1 MKNLGWFN
9 KVILFFNI
17 VLTVLTFVAYILPFL
32 APRLFPILSVLTL
45 FLPLMLILNLLF
57 FSYWLVQFKRQMLL
71 SGIVL
76 LLGITFVN
84 KFYKLSAV
92 NLPKEENDFVVMS
105 YNVRLFNLYDWI
117 ERDVS
122 QPISTFIKD
131 QTPDILCVQEF
142 SKRNEVD
149 FRVYKHNYIFIEGKN
164 TKLGQAI
171 FSKYPI
177 VNEGV
182 IPFPNSTN
190 NAIYADI
197 KRGKDTIRVYSMH
210 LQSIKIT
217 PDVHEIDEN
226 IQGVSQDQSKRM
238 LRRMSTSF
246 KSQQNQAE
254 IIKKHKAD
262 CKYPIIICGDM
273 NNSPFSF
280 VYRSIKG
287 DLNDAFEEAGLGF
300 GTTYSFKYYP
310 GRIDYIFTDK
320 QFVVKQFSSFPNFK
334 NSDHFPIVARLAF
347 ETEK

>member
-1 MKNLGWFN
+1 MKILGWFN

-17 VLTVLTFVAYILPFL
+17 VLTILTFIAYILPFL
-32 APRLFPILSVLTL
+32 APKLFPILSVLTL

-57 FSYWLVQFKRQMLL
+57 FGYWLVQFKRQMLL

-76 LLGITFVN
+76 LLGITFIN
-84 KFYKLSAV
+84 KFYKFSEAKS
-92 NLPKEENDFVVMS
+92 PIEEEDFIVMS

-122 QPISTFIKD
+122 MLISDFIKE
-131 QTPDILCVQEF
+131 QTPDILCIQEF
-142 SKRNEVD
+142 SNQNEVD
-149 FRVYKHNYIFIEGKN
+149 FRVYRHKYIFIEGKN

-182 IPFPNSTN
+182 ISFPNSTN

-197 KRGKDTIRVYSMH
+197 KRGKDTIRVYSIH

-226 IQGVSQDQSKRM
+226 IQGVSQDRSKRM
-238 LRRMSTSF
+238 LRRMSRSF
-246 KSQQNQAE
+246 TSQQQQAE

-262 CKYPIIICGDM
+262 CNYPLIICGDL

-280 VYRSIKG
+280 VYRSVKG
-287 DLNDAFEEAGLGF
+287 DLNDAFEEAGFGF
-300 GTTYSFKYYP
+300 GSTYNFKYYP
-310 GRIDYIFTDK
+310 ARIDYIFTDK
-320 QFVVKQFSSFPNFK
+320 KFKVKQFNSFSNFK
-334 NSDHFPIVARLAF
+334 NSDHFPIVSRLAF
-347 ETEK
+347 EKEN

>member
-32 APRLFPILSVLTL
+32 APKFFPILSVLTL

-57 FSYWLVQFKRQMLL
+57 FGYWVIQFKRQMLL

-76 LLGITFVN
+76 LLGITFIN
-84 KFYKLSAV
+84 KFYKFSET
-92 NLPKEENDFVVMS
+92 NLPIEEDDFIVMS

-122 QPISTFIKD
+122 LSISDFIKE
-131 QTPDILCVQEF
+131 QTPDILCIQEF
-142 SKRNEVD
+142 SNQNEVD
-149 FRVYKHNYIFIEGKN
+149 FRIYKHKYVFIEGKN

-226 IQGVSQDQSKRM
+226 IQGVSQDKSKRM
-238 LRRMSTSF
+238 LRRMSRSF
-246 KSQQNQAE
+246 TSQQNQAE

-262 CKYPIIICGDM
+262 CTYPLIICGDL

-280 VYRSIKG
+280 VYRSVRG
-287 DLNDAFEEAGLGF
+287 DLNDAFEEAGSGF
-300 GTTYSFKYYP
+300 GSTYSFKYYP
-310 GRIDYIFTDK
+310 ARIDYIFTDK
-320 QFVVKQFSSFPNFK
+320 KFEVKQFNSFPNFRS
-334 NSDHFPIVARLAF
+334 SDHFPIVTRLAF
-347 ETEK
+347 EKEK

>member
-17 VLTVLTFVAYILPFL
+17 VLTILTFVAYILPFL

-57 FSYWLVQFKRQMLL
+57 FGYWLIQFKRQMLL

-76 LLGITFVN
+76 LLGITFIN
-84 KFYKLSAV
+84 KFYKFSET
-92 NLPKEENDFVVMS
+92 NLPIEEEDFIVMS

-122 QPISTFIKD
+122 LSISDFVKE
-131 QTPDILCVQEF
+131 QTPDILCIQEF

-149 FRVYKHNYIFIEGKN
+149 FRVYKHKYVFIEGKN

-262 CKYPIIICGDM
+262 CNYPIVICGDM

-287 DLNDAFEEAGLGF
+287 DLNDAFEEAGSGF

-310 GRIDYIFTDK
+310 ARIDYIFTDK
-320 QFVVKQFSSFPNFK
+320 KFVVKQFSSFPNFR
-334 NSDHFPIVARLAF
+334 NSDHFPIVTRLSF

>member
-1 MKNLGWFN
+1 MKKLSWFN
-9 KVILFFNI
+9 KVMFFLNI
-17 VLTVLTFVAYILPFL
+17 VLTVLTFVAYVLPFL
-32 APRLFPILSVLTL
+32 APKLFPILSVLTL

-57 FSYWLVQFKRQMLL
+57 FGYWLIQFKRQMLL
-71 SGIVL
+71 SSIVL
-76 LLGITFVN
+76 LLGITFIN
-84 KFYKLSAV
+84 KFYKFSGSD
-92 NLPKEENDFVVMS
+92 LPNDEEDFIVMS

-122 QPISTFIKD
+122 PPISSFIKE
-131 QTPDILCVQEF
+131 QTPDILCIQEY
-142 SKRNEVD
+142 SNRNEVD
-149 FRVYKHNYIFIEGKN
+149 FRVYKYNYIFIEGKN

-182 IPFPNSTN
+182 ITFPKSTN
-190 NAIYADI
+190 NAIYADV

-210 LQSIKIT
+210 LQSVKIT

-226 IQGVSQDQSKRM
+226 IQGVSQDQSKRI

-262 CKYPIIICGDM
+262 CLYPTIICGDL

-280 VYRSIKG
+280 VYRSVKG
-287 DLNDAFEEAGLGF
+287 DLNDAFEEAGSGF

-310 GRIDYIFTDK
+310 ARIDYIFVDK
-320 QFVVKQFSSFPNFK
+320 KFEVKQFISFPHFK
-334 NSDHFPIVARLAF
+334 NSDHFPIVTRLDF
-347 ETEK
+347 KKEK

>member
-1 MKNLGWFN
+1 MKKLGWFN
-9 KVILFFNI
+9 KVMFFLNI

-32 APRLFPILSVLTL
+32 APKLFPILSVLTL
-45 FLPLMLILNLLF
+45 FLPLMLILNLIF
-57 FSYWLVQFKRQMLL
+57 FGYWVIQFKRQMLL

-76 LLGITFVN
+76 LLGITFIT
-84 KFYKLSAV
+84 KFYKFSET
-92 NLPKEENDFVVMS
+92 NTPIEEDDFIVMS

-117 ERDVS
+117 DRDVS
-122 QPISTFIKD
+122 LSISDFIKE
-131 QTPDILCVQEF
+131 QTPDVLCIQEF
-142 SKRNEVD
+142 SNQNNVD
-149 FRVYKHNYIFIEGKN
+149 FRVYKHKYVFIEGKN

-177 VNEGV
+177 VNQGV

-197 KRGKDTIRVYSMH
+197 KRGKDTIRVYSIH

-226 IQGVSQDQSKRM
+226 IQGVSQDKSKRM
-238 LRRMSTSF
+238 FRRMSRSF
-246 KSQQNQAE
+246 TSQQKQAE

-262 CKYPIIICGDM
+262 CSYPLIICGDL

-280 VYRSIKG
+280 VYRSVKG
-287 DLNDAFEEAGLGF
+287 DLNDAFEEAGSGF
-300 GTTYSFKYYP
+300 GSTYNFKYFP
-310 GRIDYIFTDK
+310 ARIDYIFTDK
-320 QFVVKQFSSFPNFK
+320 KFEVKQFSSFPNFK

-347 ETEK
+347 EKEK

>member
-17 VLTVLTFVAYILPFL
+17 VLTILTFVAYILPFL

-57 FSYWLVQFKRQMLL
+57 FGYWLIQFKRQMLL

-76 LLGITFVN
+76 LLGITFIN
-84 KFYKLSAV
+84 KFYKFSET
-92 NLPKEENDFVVMS
+92 NLPIEEEDFIVMS

-122 QPISTFIKD
+122 LSISDFVKE
-131 QTPDILCVQEF
+131 QTPDILCIQEF

-149 FRVYKHNYIFIEGKN
+149 FRVYKHKYVFIEGKN

-262 CKYPIIICGDM
+262 CNYPIVICGDM

-287 DLNDAFEEAGLGF
+287 DLNDAFEEAGSGF

-310 GRIDYIFTDK
+310 ARIDYIFTDK
-320 QFVVKQFSSFPNFK
+320 KFVVKQFSSFPNFR
-334 NSDHFPIVARLAF
+334 NSDHFPIVTRLSF
-347 ETEK
+347 VTEK